1 MATPLRI
8 LMICPQFRPIVGGY
22 ERAAER
28 LSAELGRLGHN
39 VTVLAE
45 RRDRNWLA
53 DEQMTAYAV
62 HRVWCVYRRGWHIW
76 TSLLSYALFIVWNVR
91 KYDVCHVHQYGHHA
105 ALLIAIGGLFGR
117 PVVLKVTN
125 TGEQGIESALHRAG
139 SWSRLL
145 GRLHRQVNACVVT
158 TGSAFAEAVRF
169 GIPANRIQ
177 QIPNGVD
184 LDEFAPA
191 TGEEKALI
199 KTRLGLQR
207 ALVVIY
213 CGRLT
218 SEKNPDGL
226 LEAWRIVAQDVGNV
240 ELVLV
245 GDGPLRPL
253 LENSVRNSHHSDSVR
268 LVGIQSQVVSWYR
281 AADVYVLPSRNE
293 GLSNSLLEAM
303 SCGLPVVSTRVSGS
317 TEIFSEADIGCL
329 VDVGDVAGFADAL
342 KTLLTEEKRRLQC
355 GVAARSYVKAK
366 YSIESVGASTV
377 ALYQELLSTGG
388 ES

>member
-1 MATPLRI
+1 MSRDD
-8 LMICPQFRPIVGGY
+8 
-22 ERAAER
+22 
-28 LSAELGRLGHN
+28 GH
-39 VTVLAE
+39 
-45 RRDRNWLA
+45 
-53 DEQMTAYAV
+53 AV
-62 HRVWCVYRRGWHIW
+62 HRAVCLSARLAYL
-76 TSLLSYALFIVWNVR
+76 TSLLSGGLLYCQRAATILF
-91 KYDVCHVHQYGHHA
+91 HVHQYGHHA

-145 GRLHRQVNACVVT
+145 GRLHRQADACVVT

-169 GIPANRIQ
+169 GIPANEPQINNILRICACNVGGV
-177 QIPNGVD
+177 PNQD
-184 LDEFAPA
+184 L
-191 TGEEKALI
+191 ALCS
-199 KTRLGLQR
+199 
-207 ALVVIY
+207 AFMN

-245 GDGPLRPL
+245 GDGPLRLL

-303 SCGLPVVSTRVSGS
+303 SRGLPVVSTRVSGS

-355 GVAARSYVKAK
+355 GVAARSCVKAK
-366 YSIESVGASTV
+366 YQLSLLAHRPLPSIKSCSVPAVSHDGRPQVPCGLFCGDISV
-377 ALYQELLSTGG
+377 DERDLG
-388 ES
+388 